1 MPLNTLRNAFSG
13 MGFAL
18 SLALLPIAQAGA
30 EQPAWQPWSPKVFER
45 AKRENRLVLLDVKAE
60 SCVACR
66 KMDATGF
73 RDPRVLDTLRQ
84 NYIPVRADI
93 DHDRAPEIM
102 KRYGA
107 RGVPAVVIL
116 DGEGREIIQKRGY
129 LEPDWLYW
137 LLVAVADDPR
147 PEAHR

>member
-1 MPLNTLRNAFSG
+1 MLLRSLLNAFTG
-13 MGFAL
+13 LG
-18 SLALLPIAQAGA
+18 LAFLLTLMSAAQAGA
-30 EQPAWQPWSPKVFER
+30 GQPDWQAWSPRVFEQ
-45 AKRENRLVLLDVKAE
+45 AKREGRLVLLDVKAE
-60 SCVACR
+60 WCVACR

-84 NYIPVRADI
+84 RYVPVRADI
-93 DHDRAPEIM
+93 DREPEIM

-116 DGEGREIIQKRGY
+116 DGEGREIIQRRGY

>member
-1 MPLNTLRNAFSG
+1 MTRHPFSTLVFGLLLALSSEAS
-13 MGFAL
+13 FAL
-18 SLALLPIAQAGA
+18 DDR
-30 EQPAWQPWSPKVFER
+30 PAWQTWSPIVFEQ
-45 AKRENRLVLLDVKAE
+45 AKRQGRLVLLDVKAE
-60 SCVACR
+60 WCVACR
-66 KMDATGF
+66 KMEETGF
-73 RDPRVLDTLRQ
+73 RDPRVLETLRQ
-84 NYIPVRADI
+84 HYIPVRADI
-93 DHDRAPEIM
+93 DHEPAIM

-116 DGEGREIIQKRGY
+116 DGEGREIVQKRGY